1 MKFNYIHHIQIS
13 INSVTLI
20 VTLPSVTMS
29 DALLLVTLI
38 VTLLSVTMSDTLL
51 LVTLIVSTACR
62 FNVLTYMML
71 KNTVLLP

>member
-38 VTLLSVTMSDTLL
+38 VTLLSVTMSVTLL
-51 LVTLIVSTACR
+51 LVTLIVSTAWRCTHLYDVKKYC
-62 FNVLTYMML
+62 FI
-71 KNTVLLP
+71 TVD